1 MFAFQDSYE
10 DGEMEKTGD
19 CNLSKVKEQ
28 FIVLRKS
35 SPYLLTSNPETTL
48 ETQPPSQYPH
58 EKFSH

>member
-1 MFAFQDSYE
+1 MFAVQDSYE
-10 DGEMEKTGD
+10 DGEMEKLGD

-28 FIVLRKS
+28 R